1 MFKEVLAGS
10 GLAVFAVV
18 GLVLF
23 VAVFVGVAAWA
34 LSRRAGEI
42 RLWSQMPLADGVL
55 RAEEGP
61 RSSGIGSAGINPPLL
76 VIAAPTAKKASCGKC
91 EHCDCV

>member
-23 VAVFVGVAAWA
+23 VAVFVGVALWA
-34 LSRRAGEI
+34 LSRRGGEV

-55 RAEEGP
+55 RPVAEGP
-61 RSSGIGSAGINPPLL
+61 SSARISEAINSPLL
-76 VIAAPTAKKASCGKC
+76 VISVPGPKKVSCGKC
-91 EHCDCV
+91 AHCDCV